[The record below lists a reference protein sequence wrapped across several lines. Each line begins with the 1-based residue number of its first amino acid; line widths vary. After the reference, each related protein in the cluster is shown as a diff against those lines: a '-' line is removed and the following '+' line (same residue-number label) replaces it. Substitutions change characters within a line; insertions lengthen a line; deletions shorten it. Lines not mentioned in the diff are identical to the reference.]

1 MKQKPLTYN
10 IMHTMTNP
18 VFISITKSAH
28 YIQEL
33 TAKCFRVR
41 KNISHVQPF
50 SDLNHA

>member
-10 IMHTMTNP
+10 IMHTMTNL
-18 VFISITKSAH
+18 VFITKSAH

-41 KNISHVQPF
+41 KNISHMQPF
-50 SDLNHA
+50 SDLNNA